1 MYFQTPIRF
10 AQNEMIDSTERFSDR
25 VTDYIKYRPGY
36 PDKLVSTMLEK
47 AELDVGAKVA
57 DVGSGTGIFTRLLLE
72 QNCKV
77 FAIEPN
83 DKMRHAAEVLLSD
96 HPQFTSIDA
105 PAERTGLADN
115 SIDMVTAAQAF
126 HWFNNE
132 ATKAEFKRILKRDG
146 KLALIWNKRNVSQ
159 PFQQAYHAI
168 LNEYAPEYGK
178 VNHMNLVE
186 DDIADFF
193 ANGGI
198 EVMHFE
204 NSQQLDFAGLIGRL
218 KSASYCPAESSPQY
232 IPLVTE
238 LVALFDQ
245 YAINDM
251 IDFEYDTQL
260 YLGPIETVEH

>member
-1 MYFQTPIRF
+1 
-10 AQNEMIDSTERFSDR
+10 MIDSTKRFSDR
-25 VTDYIKYRPGY
+25 VAAYIKFRPGY

-47 AELDVGAKVA
+47 VNLDSNAVIA
-57 DVGSGTGIFTRLLLE
+57 DLGSGTGIFTRLLLE
-72 QNCKV
+72 HNCNV
-77 FAIEPN
+77 FAVEPN
-83 DKMRHAAEVLLSD
+83 PNMRHAAEALLSD
-96 HPQFTSIDA
+96 YQHFTSIDA
-105 PAERTGLADN
+105 AAEHTGLADN
-115 SIDMVTAAQAF
+115 SIDLVTAAQAF

-132 ATKAEFKRILKRDG
+132 ATKAEFERILKPGG
-146 KLALIWNKRNVSQ
+146 KLALIWNKRNISQ

-186 DDIADFF
+186 DEIADFF
-193 ANGGI
+193 VDEGM

-218 KSASYCPAESSPQY
+218 KSASYCPAENSPQY

-245 YAINDM
+245 YAVNGM

-260 YLGPIETVEH
+260 YFGAVDIAEH